1 MSFALSAAAVGAV
14 AVVGGASIQA
24 SAAKSAAEAQA
35 AGLDAATFEQQQA
48 RESFEERTDP
58 FRILG
63 TGAISPLQ
71 QLLGIAQPNP
81 ELADIDRQIEFL
93 EQQRFRDRKNA
104 SAFTAAGLSEGLA
117 GELGVKGLGKGDFRR
132 RIETEIQTLLAQKR
146 GLPQTIGGEA
156 QPLAGEAQPLEGL
169 EEINPIVSFLRDQ
182 GFAQIQESAAA
193 RGRLGAGGTL
203 QDLTRFNLD
212 LSATV
217 APQLQN
223 QRFNQLFNL
232 AGLGSNVAAGQ
243 GTAGLQTGTNI
254 SNLLSAG
261 GQAQARGILGQSQ
274 AITGGIQNLAG
285 LAGAFPNIFGGGTP
299 ALGPAG
305 TTQVPGGLQTG
316 SGLFIDTGTF

>member
-1 MSFALSAAAVGAV
+1 MTFALSAAAVGAV
-14 AVVGGASIQA
+14 GVIGGASIQA
-24 SAAKSAAEAQA
+24 SAAKSAAEAQQ

-81 ELADIDRQIEFL
+81 ELATIDAQIKFL

-132 RIETEIQTLLAQKR
+132 RIETEIQTLQAQKR
-146 GLPQTIGGEA
+146 GLPQTIEGEAA
-156 QPLAGEAQPLEGL
+156 QPLAGL

-232 AGLGSNVAAGQ
+232 AGLGANVAAGQ
-243 GTAGLQTGTNI
+243 GTAGLQTAGNI
-254 SNLLSAG
+254 GNLLAAG
-261 GQAQARGILGQSQ
+261 GQAQAGGILGQSQ

-285 LAGAFPNIFGGGTP
+285 VAGAFPGIFGGGAP
-299 ALGPAG
+299 PPPIPGPAG
-305 TTQVPGGLQTG
+305 TTQVPGGLQTQ